1 MRTFQKVV
9 ILIFFS
15 FFLNASTAQQ
25 YLSQKANTFLSTL
38 SEELK
43 AAAFFPLD
51 DAERTNFNYVPMDR
65 KGPTFHDFNETQKQA
80 ALDLLRASLSED
92 GYRKTTEIM
101 ALEKVLNELLND
113 PSKKMSDGRPY
124 RDPLNYHFCIFGTP
138 SPTNFWG
145 WRFEGHH
152 VSVNF
157 TSTEGRIISSTP
169 SFFGSNPGIVQSTA
183 AKGKEVLKKE
193 TDLGFKL
200 VNTLDSNQLKT
211 ARFSEEAPYE
221 IITTN
226 KQEVGVIETKGISY
240 AALSKSQKKI
250 FMELLNVYLDT
261 YELGFATNFK
271 KRIDEA
277 GLENLRFAWAG
288 SLKAGIPN
296 YYRIHGPILLIE
308 YANTQNNANHVHTAI
323 RDLENDFAKSALKAH
338 YEEHHHN

>member
-1 MRTFQKVV
+1 MRTFKKAVL
-9 ILIFFS
+9 LIIFS
-15 FFLNASTAQQ
+15 FFLNTATAQD
-25 YLSQKANTFLSTL
+25 LSEKANNFLSTL
-38 SEELK
+38 TQELK
-43 AAAFFPLD
+43 AKAFFPLD
-51 DAERTNFNYVPMDR
+51 DAERTNFNFVPMDR

-92 GYRKTTEIM
+92 GYRKTTDIM
-101 ALEKVLNELLND
+101 SLEKVLHELLND
-113 PSKKMSDGRPY
+113 PSKTMSDGRPY

-138 SPTNFWG
+138 SPTDFWG

-157 TSTEGRIISSTP
+157 TSTQGKIISSTP

-200 VNTLDSNQLKT
+200 VNSLEPNQLKT
-211 ARFSEEAPYE
+211 AKFSDEAPYE

-226 KQEVGVIETKGISY
+226 KVEVGVIETKGITYS
-240 AALSKSQKKI
+240 ALTKNQKEI
-250 FMELLNVYLDT
+250 FMELLNVYLGT
-261 YELGFATNFK
+261 YEADFAAHFK
-271 KRIDEA
+271 KRIKKA
-277 GLENLRFAWAG
+277 GMENLRFAWAG

-323 RDLENDFAKSALKAH
+323 RDLENDFAKSALKEH